1 MRPRSTRSPSAAEYH
16 LSRAQ
21 YTQAAVGRRASEVG
35 RRVGAC
41 GVRFVYN
48 PLFTRPKSPVGLAR
62 CVVKHRRHLSTLIS
76 PLQDSQRCCAR
87 NEFVPWRFLLR
98 IF

>member
-48 PLFTRPKSPVGLAR
+48 PLFTRHKSPL
-62 CVVKHRRHLSTLIS
+62 
-76 PLQDSQRCCAR
+76 D
-87 NEFVPWRFLLR
+87 WRGAWSGFGGIFLH
-98 IF
+98 